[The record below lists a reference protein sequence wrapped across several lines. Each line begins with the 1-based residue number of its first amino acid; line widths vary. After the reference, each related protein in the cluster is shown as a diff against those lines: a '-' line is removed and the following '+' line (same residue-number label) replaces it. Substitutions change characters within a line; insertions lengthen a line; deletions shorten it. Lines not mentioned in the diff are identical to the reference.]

1 MRTQLKA
8 VLAIAGVALA
18 ASVGA
23 QTIIYERPNPV
34 VIYEQPNPVVIY
46 PANEVYQARV
56 LSSRAVNAAP
66 QERCWTERHQV
77 GLLEL
82 PFAIVGGT
90 IDLLAGQQSTRYDQ
104 RCTTVPGGTAYW
116 DVTYEFRG
124 ITRSVQMSARPGS
137 TIAVNGYGEPL
148 A

>member
-1 MRTQLKA
+1 MRTQPKA
-8 VLAIAGVALA
+8 VLAIAGIALA

-23 QTIIYERPNPV
+23 QTIVYERPNPV
-34 VIYEQPNPVVIY
+34 VIYEQSNPVVIY
-46 PANEVYQARV
+46 PANDVYQARV
-56 LSSRAVNAAP
+56 LSSRPVNAAP

-104 RCTTVPGGTAYW
+104 RCTTVRGTAYW

-124 ITRSVQMSARPGS
+124 IEHSVQMTARPGS
-137 TIAVNGYGEPL
+137 TIAVNRYGEPL

>member
-1 MRTQLKA
+1 MRTQLQA
-8 VLAIAGVALA
+8 ALTIAGFALA

-23 QTIIYERPNPV
+23 QTIVYERPNPV
-34 VIYEQPNPVVIY
+34 VIYERPNPVVIY
-46 PANEVYQARV
+46 PANEVHQARV
-56 LSSRAVNAAP
+56 LSSRAVNDAP

-90 IDLLAGQQSTRYDQ
+90 IDLLAGQQSTPYVQ
-104 RCTTVPGGTAYW
+104 RCTTVRGGTAYW

-124 ITRSVQMSARPGS
+124 IEHSVQMSARPGS